1 MEADSSGTGEI
12 IVPVKIEDEMKK
24 SYIDY
29 AMSVIVGRALPD
41 VRDGLK
47 PVHRRI
53 LYAMHELGMSHSKPF
68 KKSARIVGEVLG
80 KYHPHGD
87 IAVYDA
93 LVRMVQDFSMR
104 YPLIQGQ
111 GNFGSVD
118 GDSAAAMR
126 YTEVRLARIAE
137 ELLVD
142 IEKETVDFS
151 PNFDESLMEPDVL
164 PAKLPNLL
172 LNGSSGIAVGM
183 ATNIPPHNLGEI
195 VDAVVM
201 LIDDP
206 GTSVEELMGTVHG
219 PDFPTGAIIYG
230 TKGIVEAY
238 TTGRGSVKM
247 RARASFE
254 EVKKRT
260 AIIIN
265 EIPYMVNKAKLIE
278 NIAGLVR
285 DKKLEG
291 VHDLRD
297 ESDRDGMRVVIELK
311 NNAVPEIVLNH
322 LYKHTQ
328 LENTFGIINL
338 SLVDGEPRVLDLKTT
353 LEEYLKH
360 RKEVVIRRC
369 KYELKKAEERAHIL
383 EGLMIALGDID
394 RVIKTIK
401 ASRDAEA
408 ARQALTSKF
417 ELSVIQ
423 AQAILDMRLQRLTAL
438 EGEKIENELNELKKQ
453 IAWLKEVLA
462 SEKKVL
468 GIIKEEL
475 TEIRDKY
482 ADERRT
488 QILEAEAQLSVEDLI
503 AVEDMMVTITESGYV
518 KRLPVA
524 TYRKQRRGGKGI
536 IGMET
541 KEEDIV
547 SDIFVASTHDY
558 LLFFTNMGKVF
569 WVKVYEMPMAGR
581 YSKGK
586 AIVNLLPLAKGE
598 KVTASIP
605 VNEFDDNRF
614 LFMATKHGLVKK
626 TPLSAY
632 SNPRKT
638 GIIAVKLK
646 EGDEL
651 VRVEMTDGTR
661 DIVLASK
668 YGKAIRFAEK
678 DARPMGRSTQGV
690 RGINLRKKDEVIG
703 MGVMMENMALLAITE
718 NGFGKRT
725 RLEDYPKQRRGG
737 KGVINIIPSVRNGPV
752 IGIEEVSDDD
762 EIILTSANGV
772 VIRLPVKGISTVGRN
787 TQGVTLMR
795 LKEGDKVVAK
805 AKVLEVE
812 DELEEEVSEG

>member
-53 LYAMHELGMSHSKPF
+53 LFAMHELGMTHSKPF

-87 IAVYDA
+87 TAVYDA
-93 LVRMVQDFSMR
+93 LVRMVQNFSMR
-104 YPLIQGQ
+104 YPLIDGQ

-126 YTEVRLARIAE
+126 YTEVRLDRIAE
-137 ELLVD
+137 ENLGD
-142 IEKETVDFS
+142 IEKETVNFI
-151 PNFDESLMEPDVL
+151 PNFDESLMEPTVL

-172 LNGSSGIAVGM
+172 LNGSTGIAVGM

-195 VDAVVM
+195 VDASVM
-201 LIDDP
+201 LIDNP
-206 GTSVEELMGTVHG
+206 NAGVAELMGSVQG

-230 TKGIVEAY
+230 TKGIWDAY
-238 TTGRGSVKM
+238 STGRGSVKI
-247 RARASFE
+247 RARATFE
-254 EVKKRT
+254 EVKNRT
-260 AIIIN
+260 AIVVA
-265 EIPYMVNKAKLIE
+265 EIPYMVNKSKLIE
-278 NIAGLVR
+278 NIATLVR
-285 DKKLEG
+285 EKKLEG

-297 ESDRDGMRVVIELK
+297 ESDRDGMRIVIELK
-311 NNAVPEIVLNH
+311 TNAVPEIVLNH

-328 LENTFGIINL
+328 MENTFGIINL
-338 SLVDGEPRVLDLKTT
+338 SLVDGEPKVLGLKET

-360 RKEVVIRRC
+360 RKDVVTRRSR
-369 KYELKKAEERAHIL
+369 YELKKAEERAHIL
-383 EGLMIALGDID
+383 EGLMVALGDID
-394 RVIKTIK
+394 RVIKAIK
-401 ASRDAEA
+401 SSRDAEA

-417 ELSVIQ
+417 DLSIIQ

-438 EGEKIENELNELKKQ
+438 EGEKIEKEHAELEKQ
-453 IAWLKEVLA
+453 IKWLKEVLA
-462 SEKKVL
+462 SEEKVR

-475 TEIRDKY
+475 LEIRDKY

-488 QILEAEAQLSVEDLI
+488 QIIEAEAELSVEDLI
-503 AVEDMMVTITESGYV
+503 AVEDMMVTITKSGYV
-518 KRLPVA
+518 KRLPVD

-558 LLFFTNMGKVF
+558 VLFFTNKGKVY
-569 WVKVYEMPMAGR
+569 WVKVYMMPMAGR

-586 AIVNLLPLAKGE
+586 AIVNILPLAQDE

-605 VNEFDDNRF
+605 VKEFDDKRF
-614 LFMATKHGLVKK
+614 LFMATKLGMVKK

-646 EGDEL
+646 EDDEL

-661 DIVLASK
+661 DIILATRF
-668 YGKAIRFAEK
+668 GKAIRFSEK
-678 DARPMGRSTQGV
+678 DSRSRGRSTQGV
-690 RGINLRKKDEVIG
+690 RGIFLRKKDEVIG
-703 MGVMMENMALLAITE
+703 MVVMRENLALLAVTE

-725 RLEDYPKQRRGG
+725 KLEDYPLQRRGG

-752 IGIEEVSDDD
+752 IGIEEVSDED
-762 EIILTSANGV
+762 ELLLTSANGV
-772 VIRLPVKGISTVGRN
+772 VIRLPVNGISTVGRN
-787 TQGVTLMR
+787 TQGVTLMK
-795 LKEGDKVVAK
+795 LVKGDKVVAK
-805 AKVLEVE
+805 AKVIREE
-812 DELEEEVSEG
+812 DDSEEE